1 MAEGVT
7 TRLQKE
13 VGQLQKDV
21 EKMES
26 KLDGMAEQL
35 QAEIRLEIMKGIETL
50 RLEMVKNGQNA
61 SVTTEEAISGKQ
73 GSSVVDLPSPVN
85 NQNSLAGSSGAA
97 VVSNLETKAFGLG
110 SESLNN
116 SL

>member
-1 MAEGVT
+1 MNIQIYCVVINRVVTNWYQSHFLGMAEGVT

-61 SVTTEEAISGKQ
+61 SVTTEEAIFGK
-73 GSSVVDLPSPVN
+73 
-85 NQNSLAGSSGAA
+85 
-97 VVSNLETKAFGLG
+97 
-110 SESLNN
+110 
-116 SL
+116 